1 MDNMATRR
9 RLMTQTLPLRFGI
22 ACGLG
27 FGLAGA
33 LAAKVFDDKL
43 PGPEAVFLGLELA
56 TGVVVGFLIGCRFAR
71 WLHRRVALRTMVLTG
86 AVLGF
91 AAGITFALAMGAWWA
106 WQWNPPF
113 ESTSGFA
120 VLGLWNGLLLG
131 VGLGERP
138 PGLSS

>member
-1 MDNMATRR
+1 
-9 RLMTQTLPLRFGI
+9 MTQTPPLRFGI

-43 PGPEAVFLGLELA
+43 PGPEAAFLGLELA

-86 AVLGF
+86 AILGF
-91 AAGITFALAMGAWWA
+91 AVGITFAIAMTAWWT
-106 WQWNPPF
+106 WQLNPPF
-113 ESTSGFA
+113 GSTSGFA
-120 VLGLWNGLLLG
+120 MLGLWNGLLLG

-138 PGLSS
+138 PAADPQG